1 MRLVGIAVIRN
12 EADIVEPFVRHTLA
26 LLDALLVV
34 DHASTDGT
42 RDVLLALVREG
53 LPLQVH
59 GDEVLAN
66 LQQKRC
72 RLLFEKAWAE
82 QAADWVLPL
91 DADEI
96 LVVRDREHLEAELAA
111 ADGQPLALPLLNYC
125 ATQGDDESLTNPLR
139 RIQYRAA
146 ANTTVKL
153 CLPRTL
159 VWDERLVVGKG
170 NHAVIFD
177 GRALPARR
185 ADGVALAHFAL
196 RSPAQQAVRI
206 VTGELQKLSRG
217 REWHGLDVHYRPG
230 FELLLRSP
238 EVFAANLAV
247 PLAGLVYAPVDYRGG
262 PLRHPVA
269 GQEVGRAIRALL
281 PLCERLARAHGA
293 LLDAVPITQRVQE
306 EDTPCPRLLDSEP
319 EPALPTGGGGAF
331 SGFVA
336 VAGWEPEE
344 GPVAEAFLPR
354 FHWATGPETVLEFER
369 PIAGRLSITMEM
381 LTYCSEQVLEVEHAG
396 VVVARVEFPQAYYRL
411 ERRLTLDVPAGR
423 GRLVLRFAHWLSDE
437 RDPRRLAVI
446 FLRLVVR
453 A

>member
-26 LLDALLVV
+26 LVDALLVV

-42 RDVLLALVREG
+42 TEVLLALAREG
-53 LPLQVH
+53 LPVRVY

-82 QAADWVLPL
+82 EAADWVLPL

-96 LVVRDREHLEAELAA
+96 LVARNRAHLEEELAKA
-111 ADGQPLALPLLNYC
+111 GGQPLALPLLNYC
-125 ATQGDDESLTNPLR
+125 ATQADDQATANPLH

-146 ANTTVKL
+146 QASTVKV

-159 VWDERLVVGKG
+159 DWNERLVVGKG
-170 NHAVIFD
+170 NHAVYFD
-177 GRALPARR
+177 GEALPARP
-185 ADGVALAHFAL
+185 AEGLALAHFAL

-206 VTGELQKLSRG
+206 VTGELQRLSRG
-217 REWHGLDVHYRPG
+217 REWQGLDVHYRPG

-238 EVFAANLAV
+238 EAFAANLAV
-247 PLAGLVYAPVDYRGG
+247 PVDGLVHAPVEYRGA
-262 PLRHPVA
+262 PLRHTFA
-269 GQEVGRAIRALL
+269 GQEVGRAVRALL

-293 LLDAVPITQRVQE
+293 LLDAMPSAQRSQE
-306 EDTPCPRLLDSEP
+306 EGPRLLRLDPGP
-319 EPALPTGGGGAF
+319 ELAPLPGGGGAF
-331 SGFVA
+331 SGFVP
-336 VAGWEPEE
+336 VAGWESAE
-344 GPVAEAFLPR
+344 GPVPEAFLPR

-369 PIAGRLSITMEM
+369 PTAGRLSVAMEM
-381 LTYCSEQVLEVEHAG
+381 LTYCPEQVLEVEQAG
-396 VVVARVEFPQAYYRL
+396 VVVARVEFPQPYHRL
-411 ERRLTLDVPAGR
+411 ERRLTLDVPAGK
-423 GRLVLRFAHWLSDE
+423 GRLTLRFARWLHNE

-446 FLRLVVR
+446 FMRLVVS